1 MLRCFTIGRDAELRD
16 WQDKFLELYGIDDD
30 GAVLVRPDGFVAWR
44 QKNGAGAQP
53 GKIKQVLR
61 SLLTD

>member
-1 MLRCFTIGRDAELRD
+1 LRD
-16 WQDKFLELYGIDDD
+16 SQDKFLELYGIDDD

-61 SLLTD
+61 SVLTD